1 MPKFT
6 IVDKQTCIACGA
18 CAASAPE
25 IFDYDDEGLAFSI
38 LDDNNGNFEIPEELI
53 EDMMDAYEG
62 CPSDSIRLA
71 EEPFEGDS
79 EKYRD

>member
-6 IVDKQTCIACGA
+6 IVDQQTCIACGA

-25 IFDYDDEGLAFSI
+25 IFDYDEEGLAFSI
-38 LDDNNGNFEIPEELI
+38 LDDNHGDFEIPEELI
-53 EDMMDAYEG
+53 EDMMDAFEG

-71 EEPFEGDS
+71 EDPFSGDPD
-79 EKYRD
+79 KYRD

>member
-6 IVDKQTCIACGA
+6 IVDQQTCIACGA

-25 IFDYDDEGLAFSI
+25 IFDYDEEGLAFSLI
-38 LDDNNGNFEIPEELI
+38 DENSGTIEIPEELL

-71 EEPFEGDS
+71 DLPFEGDPD
-79 EKYRD
+79 KFR